1 MDIMDDFPKE
11 EKIMESEKVEEL
23 MGLIRLLMKG
33 ALSADEYFQKLA
45 DFWNNHGFP
54 EYAEETLLHIKD

>member
-23 MGLIRLLMKG
+23 MDLIRLLMKG
-33 ALSADEYFQKLA
+33 VLSADEYFQKLA
-45 DFWNNHGFP
+45 DFWNKHEFP
-54 EYAEETLLHIKD
+54 EYAEETLLHIKA

>member
-1 MDIMDDFPKE
+1 MDDFPKE
-11 EKIMESEKVEEL
+11 ENIMESEKVEEL

-33 ALSADEYFQKLA
+33 RLSANNYFQKLA
-45 DFWNNHGFP
+45 DFWNKHGFP

>member
-1 MDIMDDFPKE
+1 
-11 EKIMESEKVEEL
+11 MESDKVEEL
-23 MGLIRLLMKG
+23 MDLIRLLMKG

-45 DFWNNHGFP
+45 DFWNKHEFP